1 MLLRR
6 LLAKVSL
13 TAVACGFFLV
23 ASVPAPAFEV
33 GFQPVSPD
41 ELKMSKEPLAPGAPA
56 IILYRRV
63 DRDDNGRTSHEDNYL
78 RIKVLTEE
86 GRKYADIEIPFF
98 LSEGKIVN
106 VHARTIHPDGSIINF
121 DGKIF
126 EKNIVKAKGL
136 KYQAKTFTLPA
147 VEVGSILEY
156 FYTVDLSEHYIYDS
170 RWILSQDLFTRQASF
185 SLKPYVGTY
194 VPISVRWIWQGLPP
208 GTAPVQDARGVVH
221 LETENIAAFQTEDYM
236 PPIDEVRARVDFIYS
251 EEYFERDPQV
261 FWKKHG
267 KKLNDGLETFLGKRK
282 AMEAAVTQIVGPQD
296 PPDVKLQKIYD
307 RVQHMRNLTY
317 EIGKT
322 VQEEKREKEKKVT
335 NAEDVWKQGYGD
347 GVQLTWLFLGLARAA
362 GFEAYGVWTSDR
374 RNYFF
379 NPTEMN
385 PQKLDA
391 NVVLVKLNG
400 KDIYCDPG
408 ALFTPM
414 GLLPWTETGVQG
426 LRLDKDG
433 GSWITTVLPSSDK
446 SGIERTANLKLS
458 DDGDVEGT
466 LKITFS
472 GLEALRRRVE
482 ERHADQADRKS
493 FLEDEVK
500 EVIPAAAEVELT
512 SQPAWETSERTLTA
526 EFRLKIPGWAA
537 GAGRRELLPVG
548 IFAAPE
554 KHLFEHANRVHPIY
568 IEFPFQRIDDVTI
581 ELPQGWQV
589 ATVPKAQNEGGK
601 VLGYSLQADSNKTTL
616 HLRRAMHVN
625 ILLMEQK
632 YYASLRSFFQ
642 VVRTADEQQV
652 VLQPET
658 ANASK

>member
-1 MLLRR
+1 
-6 LLAKVSL
+6 
-13 TAVACGFFLV
+13 
-23 ASVPAPAFEV
+23 
-33 GFQPVSPD
+33 
-41 ELKMSKEPLAPGAPA
+41 
-56 IILYRRV
+56 
-63 DRDDNGRTSHEDNYL
+63 
-78 RIKVLTEE
+78 
-86 GRKYADIEIPFF
+86 
-98 LSEGKIVN
+98 
-106 VHARTIHPDGSIINF
+106 
-121 DGKIF
+121 
-126 EKNIVKAKGL
+126 
-136 KYQAKTFTLPA
+136 
-147 VEVGSILEY
+147 
-156 FYTVDLSEHYIYDS
+156 
-170 RWILSQDLFTRQASF
+170 
-185 SLKPYVGTY
+185 
-194 VPISVRWIWQGLPP
+194 
-208 GTAPVQDARGVVH
+208 
-221 LETENIAAFQTEDYM
+221 
-236 PPIDEVRARVDFIYS
+236 
-251 EEYFERDPQV
+251 
-261 FWKKHG
+261 
-267 KKLNDGLETFLGKRK
+267 
-282 AMEAAVTQIVGPQD
+282 
-296 PPDVKLQKIYD
+296 
-307 RVQHMRNLTY
+307 
-317 EIGKT
+317 
-322 VQEEKREKEKKVT
+322 KKVT

-433 GSWITTVLPSSDK
+433 GSWITTFLPQSDE

-466 LKITFS
+466 LKVTFS

-482 ERHADQADRKS
+482 ERHADQAARKT

-512 SQPAWETSERTLTA
+512 NQPAWETSERTLTA
-526 EFRLKIPGWAA
+526 EFHLKIPGWAA
-537 GAGRRELLPVG
+537 GAGRRELVPVG
-548 IFAAPE
+548 MFTAPE

-568 IEFPFQRIDDVTI
+568 IEFPFQRVDDVTI

-589 ATVPKAQNEGGK
+589 GTVPKAENEGGK

-616 HLRRAMHVN
+616 HLKRSMHVN
-625 ILLMEQK
+625 MLLMEQK

-642 VVRTADEQQV
+642 VVRIADEQQV